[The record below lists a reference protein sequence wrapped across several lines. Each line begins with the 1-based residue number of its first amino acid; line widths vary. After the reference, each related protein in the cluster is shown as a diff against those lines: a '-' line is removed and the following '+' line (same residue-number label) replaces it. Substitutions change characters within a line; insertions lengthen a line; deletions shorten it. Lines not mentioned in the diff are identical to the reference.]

1 MDNGVE
7 YIDDLPLPT
16 EMMKEEL
23 QVLGEL
29 FKHRKRLD
37 QQCVNWA
44 PHKPISK
51 VTALEKR
58 TVGSYVFNV
67 EKVEDA
73 PRPSFKKEIGSFLG
87 LVGYYQPFIPKFAAV
102 AKHSIRS
109 YK

>member
-1 MDNGVE
+1 MC
-7 YIDDLPLPT
+7 
-16 EMMKEEL
+16 EL
-23 QVLGEL
+23 GATQADFQGHSVG
-29 FKHRKRLD
+29 R
-37 QQCVNWA
+37 
-44 PHKPISK
+44 
-51 VTALEKR
+51 R

-87 LVGYYQPFIPKFAAV
+87 LVGYYQLFIPKFAAV